1 MPSNEAFVFSFKG
14 QNGYIPIYPN
24 TPKAKVKD
32 WTMGEVYGPFQ
43 VSLPA
48 SGWDDNSQTVAL
60 NGVTDTDVVYCVNI
74 LSGTQEEMQEQMR
87 GYLCLDPQIG
97 VQSQA
102 NSLVFTCTNKVP
114 TVDLVIQVEWVR

>member
-24 TPKAKVKD
+24 TSKAKVKD

-48 SGWDDNSQTVAL
+48 TGWDDNSQTVAL

-74 LSGTQEEMQEQMR
+74 LSGTQEEMQEQVR
-87 GYLCLDPQIG
+87 DYLYLDPQIG